1 MKKRT
6 RKSILEAG
14 LCLGHMRY
22 YATGEGV
29 RSCIAIGGSNEH
41 VERLLKEK
49 LHNYFHPL
57 IVTGAIDVNASE
69 DILRMIEWL
78 PPKIQD
84 ALAEMPPGAAEYYA
98 EFHYNLA

>member
-14 LCLGHMRY
+14 LYLGYMQY

-29 RSCIAIGGSNEH
+29 RSCVAIGGSNEH
-41 VERLLKEK
+41 AERLLKEK
-49 LHNYFHPL
+49 LHTYFHPL
-57 IVTGAIDVNASE
+57 IITGAIDVNASE
-69 DILRMIEWL
+69 DTLRMIEWL
-78 PPKIQD
+78 PTEIQD
-84 ALAEMPPGAAEYYA
+84 ALAGMPVGAAEYYA